1 MLEKSPDFNNLKAI
15 DILSGNPQT
24 IGKDELVVNAL
35 STMRENNITQLLVV
49 DNNVYVGV
57 IHLHDILNEGIF

>member
-1 MLEKSPDFNNLKAI
+1 MLEKSPDFVHLKAS
-15 DILSGNPQT
+15 DIYSGNPLT

-49 DNNVYVGV
+49 DKGNYMGV